1 MNREYYIKIA
11 NKKFVGK
18 SRDIMV
24 NQINTYFDGLT
35 FKIEKTNYKIGD
47 IVKLPKG
54 TLLHGTYDNIDSLRD
69 IISNGLISGCFLDK
83 GRKSRYPSCVGV
95 WNLKQ
100 DYNLN
105 EYIDFY
111 SGGTVNCYNIGTK
124 KDNTYIIPYSE
135 FNNFLP
141 NFIKENYTVWKMEQ
155 TKEARFLPSLV
166 QSSVQI
172 GIIINGH
179 NKVIKSLLKG
189 DILDPNNINDEDVK
203 PFVDESYYND
213 FIKDRLNKNAFF
225 TDRESAI
232 LFGIPSILIEG
243 ILVGRKYENNKKI
256 LEEIKLLLPNCYI
269 CNLDGKVIMI

>member
-1 MNREYYIKIA
+1 MNREDYIKIA